1 MSYNDIN
8 LVIKICRD
16 NFAYLYTRDEVLF
29 KLLKKSFI
37 RKDREYNNY
46 YRMYE
51 EHRKIKYTLVDND
64 TVIKVK
70 AGLIPFLCKSLD
82 KTRYTYSIQDERLNV
97 NEYPIRIV
105 NKLSEEVTLRDY
117 QEDAVKEAFKH
128 PFSCLQLPT
137 SSGKTEIAASII
149 RSFLNVYFT
158 SAVLYAVP
166 TLQLQKQSKE
176 RFEEYGIKTNIALPI
191 QTGKVNILTFATIN
205 SINKNKDKFDYQQ
218 RNKIGAIIWD
228 EAHHLSAKGLSK
240 TIHYFK
246 NLRLNIGLSATVS
259 EDTQNVKK
267 IYLKQLTTKE
277 MDVFGCTGE
286 LVYDIATQVA
296 INTGF
301 ITPIEI
307 RVLQHYPK
315 SKLDTDEIDWQI
327 VKNVILK
334 DRERAQLVSE
344 YVYHIMKNANLNT
357 VTLLI
362 PEVEWS
368 KLYMK
373 ELAILFKDVN
383 VRVFE
388 LYGGNRI
395 FEYDKNTGDRIE
407 LKKEEKEDAYGA
419 IRNPNIRTVFSATTF
434 FFEGA
439 DIPCIQ
445 AVVNCYGG
453 KDSKRVRQQCGRAM
467 RLFKNKDVAYI
478 HEIKDNNNPI
488 LESQFRHRL
497 EIYQKVYNAKVIY
510 SSYKKGDIYIDR

>member
-1 MSYNDIN
+1 
-8 LVIKICRD
+8 
-16 NFAYLYTRDEVLF
+16 
-29 KLLKKSFI
+29 
-37 RKDREYNNY
+37 
-46 YRMYE
+46 
-51 EHRKIKYTLVDND
+51 
-64 TVIKVK
+64 
-70 AGLIPFLCKSLD
+70 
-82 KTRYTYSIQDERLNV
+82 
-97 NEYPIRIV
+97 
-105 NKLSEEVTLRDY
+105 
-117 QEDAVKEAFKH
+117 
-128 PFSCLQLPT
+128 
-137 SSGKTEIAASII
+137 
-149 RSFLNVYFT
+149 
-158 SAVLYAVP
+158 
-166 TLQLQKQSKE
+166 
-176 RFEEYGIKTNIALPI
+176 
-191 QTGKVNILTFATIN
+191 
-205 SINKNKDKFDYQQ
+205 
-218 RNKIGAIIWD
+218 
-228 EAHHLSAKGLSK
+228 
-240 TIHYFK
+240 
-246 NLRLNIGLSATVS
+246 
-259 EDTQNVKK
+259 
-267 IYLKQLTTKE
+267 

-407 LKKEEKEDAYGA
+407 LKKEEKEDAYSA

-467 RLFKNKDVAYI
+467 RLFKNKNVAYI